1 MTVTEK
7 AGGTQLTVID
17 TEHNLTTITDAGV
30 FQLLVD
36 LEPMVNGDEVELRI
50 DIEVRTGGTP
60 RTAFFATY
68 AHEQGVDNQ
77 ISISPPIPSVASADW
92 IASLKQTGGSVRT
105 FTFAIYEYGNA

>member
-1 MTVTEK
+1 MAVTEK

-17 TEHNLTTITDAGV
+17 TEHTLATITDAGV

-36 LEPMVNGDEVELRI
+36 MEPMVDGDELELRI

-68 AHEQGVDNQ
+68 AHEQGVDSQ
-77 ISISPPIPSVASADW
+77 IAISPPVPSVASADW
-92 IASLKQTGGSVRT
+92 IATLTQTGGSVRT
-105 FTFAIYEYGNA
+105 FTWAIYEYGNA